1 MDRLGGAVGTLAGS
15 FFAAPGS
22 PLLRGGR
29 SARMVGTAPFPE
41 RRSLFDP
48 MTIRFSLVLAVLLT
62 AAPALA
68 QPTQSRAGL
77 AAEITRVLDASAFD
91 DAYWGVY
98 VQNLDTGD
106 VLYGRNETRR
116 FVPASN
122 MKLLTTAA
130 ALDALGPD
138 FRYRTRLYAD
148 GEIQNGT
155 LNGALVVRGAGDPT
169 FGGRYADGDVTR
181 AFRQWADS
189 LRAMGVRRVR
199 GVVVGDDDV
208 FDNVHLGQGWQWD
221 DLVWYYGAEISG
233 LQFNEGTIKLT
244 SRGTSPGQPA
254 RVSIDPNVDY
264 VRVVNR
270 TTTTSGGGVREGYSR
285 ALSDNV
291 FTLTSS
297 VPAGRTE
304 VEDVAIVNP
313 TEYFVR
319 VMVSV
324 LRDAG
329 IEVTAEEVDVD
340 EWGRRPRYETMR
352 RVATHIS
359 PPLSEIV
366 EETNT
371 SSNNLYAEHLL
382 RTLGAYV
389 YRGADLPTG
398 SAFAGYAAM
407 EPFLERIGV
416 DPESFRVADGSGLSA
431 LNRLTPVGIVAVLR
445 GMRDHPDARVA
456 RSFYESLAVGG
467 RTGTLRGRYRSGDAR
482 GNVHA
487 KTGYISGAR
496 TLSGYVTS
504 DRGDTIAFSL
514 LCNNYT
520 VSTSR
525 VNRAQDEIVELLA
538 DYQGR

>member
-62 AAPALA
+62 AAPAFA

-514 LCNNYT
+514 LCNNYP